1 MDLIQSADQLLEIR
15 DLRNQITHEYVPE
28 AIVEIVPEVIEISDV
43 LIENVEQTNQFIKG
57 RNW

>member
-43 LIENVEQTNQFIKG
+43 LIENVEQTKQFIKG